1 MNRTAPG
8 ETVVLK
14 TDTKTYDITL
24 AHHPEND
31 NKSYLGVYVSQS
43 SKIKPA
49 LKQELFFIPSIILWL
64 LGLLYWLY
72 LLNLGIGLFNLVP
85 IGPIDGG
92 RMLRRRVS
100 PRQAKRMMQRMGL
113 SMNPMP
119 DVQEVIIRTSRKEI
133 TVENPEVAVLD
144 LQGQKIFQVTGER
157 ITEKELE
164 KPEKRVTIPE
174 EDVRLVADQTGK
186 SVEEAQRALEETE
199 GDLAKA
205 ILLLQLEG

>member
-1 MNRTAPG
+1 M
-8 ETVVLK
+8 
-14 TDTKTYDITL
+14 
-24 AHHPEND
+24 
-31 NKSYLGVYVSQS
+31 
-43 SKIKPA
+43 
-49 LKQELFFIPSIILWL
+49 
-64 LGLLYWLY
+64 
-72 LLNLGIGLFNLVP
+72 
-85 IGPIDGG
+85 
-92 RMLRRRVS
+92 RRRVS

-119 DVQEVIIRTSRKEI
+119 DVQEVILRTSRKEI

-144 LQGQKIFQVTGER
+144 MHGQKIFQVTGER

-164 KPEKRVTIPE
+164 KPEEKVTIPE

-205 ILLLQLEG
+205 ILLLQSEG